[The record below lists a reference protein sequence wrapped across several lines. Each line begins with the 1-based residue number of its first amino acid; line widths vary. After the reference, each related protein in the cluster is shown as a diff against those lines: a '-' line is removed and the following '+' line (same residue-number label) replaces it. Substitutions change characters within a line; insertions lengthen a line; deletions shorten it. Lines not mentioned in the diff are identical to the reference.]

1 MNIISNGSS
10 LRPLPKNR
18 DILKKTE
25 ILRVFYRVSLGTL
38 TNRGAMDKFPSRKKK
53 ESFPYKETIL
63 TGLQT

>member
-1 MNIISNGSS
+1 MAAHLGLFQKTEISS
-10 LRPLPKNR
+10 
-18 DILKKTE
+18 KKTE

-38 TNRGAMDKFPSRKKK
+38 TNSGAMDNFPSRKKK